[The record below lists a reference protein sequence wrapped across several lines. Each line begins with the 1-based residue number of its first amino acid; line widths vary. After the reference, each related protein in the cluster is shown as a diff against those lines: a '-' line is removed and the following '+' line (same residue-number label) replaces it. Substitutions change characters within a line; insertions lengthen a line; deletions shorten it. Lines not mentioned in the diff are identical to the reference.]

1 MRAVLA
7 VDPGKMTGLSLFTIE
22 KGEDPI
28 LVWSGEV
35 VFSDY
40 VYKLRELFADYG
52 DTLEIVCEKFTI
64 NVQTAK
70 NSQAPY
76 SLECI
81 GALKLVMLEN
91 GRDPEALKYQLPAN
105 AMNMFPNDKLK
116 KLGYWHRGGAGHA
129 LDSMR
134 HAVLYLATT
143 GWIPRKLLEE

>member
-52 DTLEIVCEKFTI
+52 DSLEIVCEKFTI

-143 GWIPRKLLEE
+143 GWIPRKLLED

>member
-40 VYKLRELFADYG
+40 VYKLRELFAEYG

>member
-52 DTLEIVCEKFTI
+52 DSLEIVCEKFTI

-143 GWIPRKLLEE
+143 GWIPRRLLED